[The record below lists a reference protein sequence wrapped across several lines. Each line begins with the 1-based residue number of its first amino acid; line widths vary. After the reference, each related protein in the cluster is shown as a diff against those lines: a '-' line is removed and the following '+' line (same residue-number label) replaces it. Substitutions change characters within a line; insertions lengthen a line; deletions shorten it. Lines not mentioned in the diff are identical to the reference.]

1 MPIDY
6 LSEVKP
12 LESELTDENIAVHLN
27 SKTEYSMSS
36 EECKYILQDTAAV
49 LLDPVHVDQRSGS
62 LIDYYQSLEAGDAKD
77 LIAFFL
83 GRIYGD
89 QPVSTDQYP
98 RSIQF
103 ASVEAS
109 LPAELQE
116 VSAKLVESAG
126 GRPHAGVTAAEVAA
140 TRAAWEQAEADRIAE
155 EQAKAEAEAIA
166 REEKRQEAERQ
177 QQITEQ
183 LNANEQQYMTLYN
196 QNIAVLIN
204 DREVAGW
211 KEALQKM
218 ADDFIPAE

>member
-1 MPIDY
+1 MIDY
-6 LSEVKP
+6 VRDIKP
-12 LESELTDENIAVHLN
+12 LQDQGVSNAATIAIHLN
-27 SKTEYSMSS
+27 SKTEYLMSS

-62 LIDYYQSLEAGDAKD
+62 LIEYYQSLEAGDAKD

-103 ASVEAS
+103 ASVESS
-109 LPAELQE
+109 LPPDLQA
-116 VSAKLVESAG
+116 VSEKLVNSAG
-126 GRPHAGVTAAEVAA
+126 GRPHSGVTEQDVVDAQ
-140 TRAAWEQAEADRIAE
+140 AAWEQAEADRIAE

-211 KEALQKM
+211 QAAIQAM
-218 ADDFIPAE
+218 ADGWVE